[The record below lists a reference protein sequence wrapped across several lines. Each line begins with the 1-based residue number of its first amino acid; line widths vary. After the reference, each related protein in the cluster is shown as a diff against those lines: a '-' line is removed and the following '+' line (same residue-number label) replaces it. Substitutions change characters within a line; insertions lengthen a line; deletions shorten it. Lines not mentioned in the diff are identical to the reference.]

1 MDAAYS
7 RGDRWKDPREID
19 RKKAGFLRVHPPEA
33 SKVAATP
40 FVNRPPGSIT
50 KERRMAGGDKIR
62 FEYLEDT
69 QAVMCGISVLAD
81 FRAVVVSQ
89 ERGYELGDP
98 ATPASCFRIRMPI
111 SGSTIGALA
120 S

>member
-1 MDAAYS
+1 MERS
-7 RGDRWKDPREID
+7 PGNRQKESGFF
-19 RKKAGFLRVHPPEA
+19 AGAPPKV
-33 SKVAATP
+33 SKYTATP

-81 FRAVVVSQ
+81 FRAVVVSR

>member
-1 MDAAYS
+1 
-7 RGDRWKDPREID
+7 
-19 RKKAGFLRVHPPEA
+19 
-33 SKVAATP
+33 
-40 FVNRPPGSIT
+40 
-50 KERRMAGGDKIR
+50 MAGGDKIW
-62 FEYLEDT
+62 FEYLEDI

>member
-1 MDAAYS
+1 
-7 RGDRWKDPREID
+7 
-19 RKKAGFLRVHPPEA
+19 
-33 SKVAATP
+33 
-40 FVNRPPGSIT
+40 
-50 KERRMAGGDKIR
+50 MAGGDKIR
-62 FEYLEDT
+62 FEYLEDI

-81 FRAVVVSQ
+81 VVSR

-98 ATPASCFRIRMPI
+98 ATPASCFRIWMPI